1 MYQLFRNLQESVYK
15 RSLDSEVSVSAAIFF
30 SKNRLINKNSINE
43 VIRPGTRHAF
53 SQDLEDVNAL
63 SAPIALREARP
74 IAIDGGN
81 WRLPNR
87 MFKISE
93 ANVELNSPVIRIS
106 PGVTRRWMV
115 DFKDITQPNH
125 TYLRSGM
132 EEFDIV
138 ILTVPFQSN
147 TIEIEPPFRTLQAP
161 FLKQNNTALP
171 PYMTRRVT
179 LFTSPNRLS
188 PTYFKK
194 PLNFTLPKDI
204 LTAPRPD
211 SEPGIFSITMPR
223 RVLGPWP
230 CDCDCDD
237 ESEYVYQ

>member
-15 RSLDSEVSVSAAIFF
+15 RSLDSEVSVSAASFF
-30 SKNRLINKNSINE
+30 SKNRLITKNFINE

-63 SAPIALREARP
+63 STLIALREARP

-87 MFKISE
+87 MLKISE
-93 ANVELNSPVIRIS
+93 ANVELNSP
-106 PGVTRRWMV
+106 VTRRWMV

-147 TIEIEPPFRTLQAP
+147 IIEIEPSFRTLQAP

-171 PYMTRRVT
+171 PYVTRHAT

-211 SEPGIFSITMPR
+211 SEHGIFSITMSR
-223 RVLGPWP
+223 RVLSPWP

>member
-1 MYQLFRNLQESVYK
+1 
-15 RSLDSEVSVSAAIFF
+15 
-30 SKNRLINKNSINE
+30 
-43 VIRPGTRHAF
+43 
-53 SQDLEDVNAL
+53 
-63 SAPIALREARP
+63 
-74 IAIDGGN
+74 
-81 WRLPNR
+81 
-87 MFKISE
+87 
-93 ANVELNSPVIRIS
+93 
-106 PGVTRRWMV
+106 MV
-115 DFKDITQPNH
+115 DFKDITQHNH

-132 EEFDIV
+132 EVFDIV

-147 TIEIEPPFRTLQAP
+147 TIEIGPPFRTLQAP
-161 FLKQNNTALP
+161 SLKQNNTALP
-171 PYMTRRVT
+171 PYVTRHVA

-211 SEPGIFSITMPR
+211 SEHGIFSITMPR

-237 ESEYVYQ
+237 ESEYIYRTISSRPIPEQEFVRLRGHEPTPEGDVPLQDTGRSWVHRQIWPYTRPKFSKHLLLDNIEIAPDLYYTAAGEQVASTMELSCRMGLNVAKTLWYEKWMGETYP